1 MLEQKREKYARERL
15 ERIGEYLGVGISNV
29 ITGLGVSRVVVSG
42 RVVYGWKF
50 IEKPLRETVAG
61 TMAGRLANWSIEQG
75 EPTGAGLGGALEV
88 ATDHYLTLL
97 AGRTSA
103 VA

>member
-1 MLEQKREKYARERL
+1 MRARATR
-15 ERIGEYLGVGISNV
+15 ERIGEYLRVGISNV
-29 ITGLGVSRVVVSG
+29 ISGLGVSRVVVSG
-42 RVVYGWKF
+42 RIAYGWKF
-50 IEKPLRETVAG
+50 IEKPLREAVAR
-61 TMAGRLANWSIEQG
+61 TMAGRLANWSIEKG

-97 AGRTSA
+97 AGRTRA